1 MFKIVY
7 IFLFVTVF
15 AFGALQKDE
24 ILPVMQEKINGA
36 VIILQ
41 DTSVDKKELAQKLF
55 DDLDMMFD
63 FEQIAKLS
71 LGNEQWKKLDERQ
84 KEAFTDHFTQHLK
97 NSFTQSLASYSNQ
110 KIHFEDVR
118 YVKNRVHVP
127 TKLVGNNAE

>member
-71 LGNEQWKKLDERQ
+71 LGNEQWKIGRASCRERVCQ
-84 KEAFTDHFTQHLK
+84 
-97 NSFTQSLASYSNQ
+97 
-110 KIHFEDVR
+110 
-118 YVKNRVHVP
+118 YV
-127 TKLVGNNAE
+127 

>member
-41 DTSVDKKELAQKLF
+41 DTSVDKKEL
-55 DDLDMMFD
+55 
-63 FEQIAKLS
+63 S
-71 LGNEQWKKLDERQ
+71 
-84 KEAFTDHFTQHLK
+84 
-97 NSFTQSLASYSNQ
+97 
-110 KIHFEDVR
+110 
-118 YVKNRVHVP
+118 
-127 TKLVGNNAE
+127 